1 MSNTY
6 RRTVPASRLAERYR
20 AMWSIA
26 GEHRSHALTGG
37 LNDYRVSSLHPA
49 AEADPAIGVEADLQR
64 RVMRVPIGVI
74 WA

>member
-6 RRTVPASRLAERYR
+6 RRIVRASRLAERYR

-37 LNDYRVSSLHPA
+37 LNDYRASSLHPA

-64 RVMRVPIGVI
+64 WVMRVPVRVI

>member
-6 RRTVPASRLAERYR
+6 RRIVRASRLAERYR

-26 GEHRSHALTGG
+26 GEHSHALTGG
-37 LNDYRVSSLHPA
+37 LNDYRASSLHPA

-64 RVMRVPIGVI
+64 RVMRVPVGVI